1 MRTPSDKPSEVLEAL
16 WVMLCDGFETELER
30 QETVLSLCIAQG
42 QAARA
47 HDLEYLEAKTAALSR
62 LTIENAQAEP
72 ARQDLVRQLA
82 EHYEFDAPNPPL
94 SALIAVAP
102 GSSAVRL
109 RELQGRMQA
118 VTSETRRTITENNR
132 VIRRALRVV
141 QVALSVITRCQDA
154 PSGHYGCAGQEQ
166 HTPVPE
172 AALLDRKG

>member
-1 MRTPSDKPSEVLEAL
+1 MRTPSDKASDALEEL
-16 WVMLCDGFETELER
+16 WAALCDGFETELER
-30 QETVLSLCIAQG
+30 QETILSLSIAQG

-62 LTIENAQAEP
+62 LTAENAQAEP

-82 EHYEFDAPNPPL
+82 EYYDLEVLNPTL

-102 GSSAVRL
+102 GTFALRL

-118 VTSETRRTITENNR
+118 VTSETRRTIAENNR
-132 VIRRALRVV
+132 IIRRSLRVV